1 MPSDAYPA
9 YQLSDPCHNRHF
21 LRPVMER
28 AYSAAELDR
37 LADAELAHG
46 HVALA
51 ERLAWRAAA
60 MREGNCA

>member
-1 MPSDAYPA
+1 MNSDSYRAF
-9 YQLSDPCHNRHF
+9 QQSDPDHNPRF
-21 LRPVMER
+21 IRPCLER
-28 AYSAAELDR
+28 VYSAAELDR

-60 MREGNCA
+60 MREGAR